1 MSLSGKDLN
10 WQDISCSLYF
20 VKGLSK
26 DCSGNILSRKFTK
39 EGKESLL
46 EALNDVRRT
55 IAYGE
60 QGGQPSAAN
69 MKKVVSH

>member
-1 MSLSGKDLN
+1 MTLIDKMYL
-10 WQDISCSLYF
+10 IFFLF
-20 VKGLSK
+20 VKGPSK
-26 DCSGNILSRKFTK
+26 DCSGNILSREFTK

-60 QGGQPSAAN
+60 QDGQPSAAN
-69 MKKVVSH
+69 MKKVVGTF